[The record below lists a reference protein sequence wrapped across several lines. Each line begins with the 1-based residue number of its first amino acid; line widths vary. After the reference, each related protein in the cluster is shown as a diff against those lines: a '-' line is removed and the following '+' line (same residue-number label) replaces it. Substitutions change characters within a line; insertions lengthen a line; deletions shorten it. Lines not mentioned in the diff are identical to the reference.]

1 MKKEKTYFDGII
13 VGFGITAIIYSALLV
28 LVIRMLTQ

>member
-13 VGFGITAIIYSALLV
+13 LGFGVTLFLYSILVAYIIS
-28 LVIRMLTQ
+28 ILTP